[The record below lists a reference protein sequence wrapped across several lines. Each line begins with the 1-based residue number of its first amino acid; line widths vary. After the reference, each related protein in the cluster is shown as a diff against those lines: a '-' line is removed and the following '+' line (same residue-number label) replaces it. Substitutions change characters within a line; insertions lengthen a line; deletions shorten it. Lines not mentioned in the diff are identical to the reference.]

1 MDLAKVRDR
10 AGQQEGRGTLG
21 RGSSGLGLALW
32 LPIPLWRKHPACSP
46 WPVRSQK
53 PPNRGWGWTKVS
65 CPPRAWGCGEL
76 GLNMGRTENRTGR
89 QKDQT
94 PGDSPCYLDSK
105 KPQYRHT
112 GTKPGWDWPWRL
124 RVGLGG

>member
-53 PPNRGWGWTKVS
+53 PPNGMGVDK
-65 CPPRAWGCGEL
+65 GEL
-76 GLNMGRTENRTGR
+76 
-89 QKDQT
+89 
-94 PGDSPCYLDSK
+94 PSK
-105 KPQYRHT
+105 SL
-112 GTKPGWDWPWRL
+112 GVWG
-124 RVGLGG
+124 VGAQHGKN